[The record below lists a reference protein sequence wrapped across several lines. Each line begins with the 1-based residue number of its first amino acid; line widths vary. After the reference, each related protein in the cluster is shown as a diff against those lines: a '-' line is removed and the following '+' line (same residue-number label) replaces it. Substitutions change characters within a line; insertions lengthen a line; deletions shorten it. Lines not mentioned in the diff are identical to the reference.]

1 MPPALSPAARTRLA
15 SISKQLKAK
24 FPDSDSRLA
33 AVVYAVYACQAAR
46 QTGDNRPRLMSA
58 TQVALPDYLN
68 GVSALDYF
76 LNEEADGS
84 ADQRPLAYR
93 ASRLINDL
101 ASLNAAS
108 LEFRSNAKLS
118 ANWMELPARELPFQL
133 LVLDKIA
140 DPAELIELDPVLP
153 SLVYGLL
160 IRTDVNDT
168 EQPAVNVPPA
178 LSGLIAKAFA
188 LGHVRLHWI

>member
-46 QTGDNRPRLMSA
+46 QTGDNLPRLMSA

-84 ADQRPLAYR
+84 ADQ
-93 ASRLINDL
+93 
-101 ASLNAAS
+101 
-108 LEFRSNAKLS
+108 
-118 ANWMELPARELPFQL
+118 Q
-133 LVLDKIA
+133 
-140 DPAELIELDPVLP
+140 P
-153 SLVYGLL
+153 SLTA
-160 IRTDVNDT
+160 R
-168 EQPAVNVPPA
+168 
-178 LSGLIAKAFA
+178 
-188 LGHVRLHWI
+188 LG